1 MTTLEPT
8 EPLEPLEPLVTTTI
22 ELGTE
27 TALDRA
33 RIPLPGF
40 IKINHVL
47 GLLAALAVWFLAS
60 SYSQYT
66 QVMNLTII
74 YAIIGASLIIVFG
87 LAGQLTLGHTIF
99 VAFGAFLS
107 ANITASWGRGLETEI
122 PIAFAVAFFLGLL
135 VGLPSLRVN
144 ELYLAL
150 ATFAIAFVGV
160 QVLFEWKQFTDGGTG
175 KPSGTLEFF
184 GYEFSRG
191 VTLVRIAL
199 VVLIIVFWIVGNFI
213 DGRTG
218 RAFKALSSSE
228 TAAKSVGLPVPWLK
242 VLAFGIGGGIAG
254 VAGVLY
260 IHSIRRAIPEN
271 FGVNFSI
278 IVILTL
284 IIGGSHRLAGAV
296 VGAVFVRWLPEFVRD
311 VQEYEGIIY
320 GGVLILLTLFSP
332 DGLVGLFENSFNWI
346 KNKIR
351 PSPPLSLDYVPGRSL
366 ASPHLAELAGGAKRG
381 HLEVESATVTF
392 GGVYAV
398 NDVSFEIEPGMVTGL
413 IGSNGAGKTTCF
425 NAITGHVAIDSGRF
439 VLDGEDLSGL
449 PIHERALKGMGR
461 TFQNLNLHGDMT
473 VLDHALL
480 GLDRELKYSRISEAF
495 RLPWVIRHERAM
507 HYRAAELLDHMGLLE
522 HWNDKV
528 EDLPYGLQKRVDVV
542 RAMATNPAILL
553 LDEPAAGL
561 PTSEATEMMQHVR
574 QFAEFTGAGVLIIEH
589 NVELVADVC
598 ERILVMNAGQ
608 LLADGTAE
616 EVMNDERVIAAYL
629 GT

>member
-1 MTTLEPT
+1 MTATKHTQATPT
-8 EPLEPLEPLVTTTI
+8 PLEPSSSALE
-22 ELGTE
+22 
-27 TALDRA
+27 RA
-33 RIPLPGF
+33 GIPIPKFLRL
-40 IKINHVL
+40 NHVL
-47 GLLAALAVWFLAS
+47 GAGFFALVWFFAAS
-60 SYSQYT
+60 YADYSQ
-66 QVMNLTII
+66 VMMLTII
-74 YAIIGASLIIVFG
+74 YAIIGASLVIVFG

-99 VAFGAFLS
+99 VATGAFLS
-107 ANITASWGRGLETEI
+107 ANITAAWGRGLETEI
-122 PIAFAVAFFLGLL
+122 PIVFVVTLGAGLI

-160 QVLFEWKQFTDGGTG
+160 QLLFEWKSFTSGGTG
-175 KPSGTLEFF
+175 KPAGTLSFF
-184 GYEFSRG
+184 GHEFERG
-191 VTLVRIAL
+191 VTLVRISL
-199 VVLIIVFWIVGNFI
+199 VVIVIVFWLVGNLI

-218 RAFKALSSSE
+218 RAMNALRTSE

-242 VLAFGIGGGIAG
+242 VLAFGLGGAFAG

-284 IIGGSHRLAGAV
+284 IIGGSHRLSGAV
-296 VGAVFVRWLPEFVRD
+296 VGAIFVRWLPELVRD

-320 GGVLILLTLFSP
+320 GGALIILTLFSP
-332 DGLVGLFENSFNWI
+332 TGLVGLFENSFKRL
-346 KNKIR
+346 KNIIR
-351 PSPPLSLDYVPGRSL
+351 PSPPLDLERVEGL
-366 ASPHLAELAGGAKRG
+366 ALSSPHLSDLAGGEKRG
-381 HLEVESATVTF
+381 RLVVESATVAF
-392 GGVYAV
+392 GGVRAV
-398 NDVSFEIEPGMVTGL
+398 DDVSFEIQPGAITGL

-425 NAITGHVAIDSGRF
+425 NAITGHVSGAGGRF
-439 VLDGEDLSGL
+439 VLDGKDITGM
-449 PIHERALKGMGR
+449 PIHQRALSGMGR

-480 GLDRELKYSRISEAF
+480 GLDRELGYSRFSEFF
-495 RLPWVIRHERAM
+495 RFPWVLKAERSA
-507 HYRAAELLDHMGLLE
+507 HYRAAELLDHMGLLA

-542 RAMATNPAILL
+542 RAMATNPSILL

-561 PTSEATEMMQHVR
+561 PTAEAAEMMEHVR
-574 QFAEFTGAGVLIIEH
+574 AFAEFSGAGLLVIEH

-598 ERILVMNAGQ
+598 ERVIVMDAGGI
-608 LLADGTAE
+608 LADGSAT
-616 EVMNDERVIAAYL
+616 EVMADERVIAAYL

>member
-1 MTTLEPT
+1 MTAIEHTEATPT
-8 EPLEPLEPLVTTTI
+8 PLEPPS
-22 ELGTE
+22 
-27 TALDRA
+27 
-33 RIPLPGF
+33 
-40 IKINHVL
+40 
-47 GLLAALAVWFLAS
+47 AALERAGIPIPKFLRLNHALGAGFFAMVWFLAAS
-60 SYSQYT
+60 YADYSQ
-66 QVMNLTII
+66 VMMLTII
-74 YAIIGASLIIVFG
+74 YAIIGASLVIVFG

-99 VAFGAFLS
+99 VATGAFLS
-107 ANITASWGRGLETEI
+107 ANITAAWGLGLEAEI
-122 PIAFAVAFFLGLL
+122 PIVFVVTFGAGLV

-160 QVLFEWKQFTDGGTG
+160 QLLFEWKSFTSGGTG
-175 KPSGTLEFF
+175 KPAGTLAFF
-184 GYEFSRG
+184 GHEFERG
-191 VTLVRIAL
+191 VTLVRISL
-199 VVLIIVFWIVGNFI
+199 VVIVIVFWLVGNLI

-218 RAFKALSSSE
+218 RAMNALRTSE

-242 VLAFGIGGGIAG
+242 VLAFGLGGAFAG

-284 IIGGSHRLAGAV
+284 IIGGSHRLSGAV
-296 VGAVFVRWLPEFVRD
+296 VGAMFVRWLPELVRD

-320 GGVLILLTLFSP
+320 GGALIILTLFSP
-332 DGLVGLFENSFNWI
+332 TGLVGLFENSFKRLKGI
-346 KNKIR
+346 IR
-351 PSPPLSLDYVPGRSL
+351 PSSSPELKRVEGLALS
-366 ASPHLAELAGGAKRG
+366 SPHLSDLAGGEKRG
-381 HLEVESATVTF
+381 RLVVESATVAF
-392 GGVYAV
+392 GGVRAV
-398 NDVSFEIEPGMVTGL
+398 DDVSFEIQPGAITGL

-425 NAITGHVAIDSGRF
+425 NAITGHVSGAGGRF
-439 VLDGEDLSGL
+439 VLDGKDITGM
-449 PIHERALKGMGR
+449 PIHQRALSGMGR

-480 GLDRELKYSRISEAF
+480 GLDRELGYSRFSEFF
-495 RLPWVIRHERAM
+495 RFPWVLKAERSA
-507 HYRAAELLDHMGLLE
+507 HYRAAELLDHMGLLA

-542 RAMATNPAILL
+542 RAMATNPSILL

-561 PTSEATEMMQHVR
+561 PTAEATEMMEHVR
-574 QFAEFTGAGVLIIEH
+574 AFAEFSGAGLLVIEH

-598 ERILVMNAGQ
+598 ERVIVMDAGGI
-608 LLADGTAE
+608 LADGTAT
-616 EVMNDERVIAAYL
+616 EVMADERVIAAYL

>member
-1 MTTLEPT
+1 MTATDHRESTQTP
-8 EPLEPLEPLVTTTI
+8 
-22 ELGTE
+22 GHDGS
-27 TALDRA
+27 TALERA
-33 RIPLPGF
+33 GIPLPKF
-40 IKINHVL
+40 IRINHVL
-47 GLLAALAVWFLAS
+47 GAAFFTLIWFVAA
-60 SYSQYT
+60 SYSQYS
-66 QVMNLTII
+66 QVMMLSII

-99 VAFGAFLS
+99 VATGAFLS

-122 PIAFAVAFFLGLL
+122 PIAFALALLLGLV

-160 QVLFEWKQFTDGGTG
+160 QLLFEWKSFTDGGTG
-175 KPSGTLEFF
+175 KPAGTLEFF
-184 GYEFSRG
+184 GHEFERG
-191 VTLVRIAL
+191 VTLVRISL
-199 VVLIIVFWIVGNFI
+199 VVIAIVFWLVGNLI

-218 RAFKALSSSE
+218 RAMNALRTSE

-242 VLAFGIGGGIAG
+242 VLAFGLGGAFAG

-284 IIGGSHRLAGAV
+284 IIGGSHRLSGAV
-296 VGAVFVRWLPEFVRD
+296 VGAIFVRWLPELVRD

-320 GGVLILLTLFSP
+320 GGALIILTLFSP
-332 DGLVGLFENSFNWI
+332 SGLVGLFENSFKWA
-346 KNKIR
+346 KNIIR
-351 PSPPLSLDYVPGRSL
+351 PKPPLELQRIEGQALS
-366 ASPHLAELAGGAKRG
+366 SPHLADLVGSEKRG
-381 HLEVESATVTF
+381 RLVVESATVAF
-392 GGVYAV
+392 GGVRAV
-398 NDVSFEIEPGMVTGL
+398 DGVSFEIEPGAVTGL

-425 NAITGHVAIDSGRF
+425 NAITGHVAGAGGRF
-439 VLDGEDLSGL
+439 VLDGRDLTGM
-449 PIHERALKGMGR
+449 PIHQRALAGMGR

-480 GLDRELKYSRISEAF
+480 GLDRELGYSRVSEFF
-495 RLPWVIRHERAM
+495 RFPWVLAAERTA
-507 HYRAAELLDHMGLLE
+507 HYRAAELLDHMELLD

-542 RAMATNPAILL
+542 RAMATKPAILL

-561 PTSEATEMMQHVR
+561 PTAEATEMMEHVR
-574 QFAEFTGAGVLIIEH
+574 QFAEFSGIGLLVIEH

-598 ERILVMNAGQ
+598 DRVIVMDAGRI
-608 LLADGTAE
+608 LADGTAQ
-616 EVMNDERVIAAYL
+616 EVMADERVIAAYL